1 MTDAV
6 RTRVSQQG
14 RIVVSALF
22 RKALGIA
29 AGDELILQLEDNELR
44 ITTKQ
49 RHTNGLTSVHADTYN
64 LAGRQSKKLLVERRG
79 EAEGE

>member
-6 RTRVSQQG
+6 RIRVGQQG

-29 AGDELILQLEDNELR
+29 AGDELILRLEDNELR

-49 RHTNGLTSVHADTYN
+49 RHI
-64 LAGRQSKKLLVERRG
+64 
-79 EAEGE
+79 

>member
-6 RTRVSQQG
+6 RIRVRQQG

-29 AGDELILQLEDNELR
+29 AGDELILRLEDNELR

-49 RHTNGLTSVHADTYN
+49 RHIHRAHQCTCRYVQFGRSAVEEL
-64 LAGRQSKKLLVERRG
+64 LAERRG